1 MKRRF
6 LTRLV
11 GLLILFCPNLARAD
25 SQVYVSVS
33 VGGAVVIGAG
43 VVYWGVSSSSRVS
56 ESPPSEESPNRLHAI
71 QFLPQL
77 PPQFV
82 QSLLPI
88 GERTRADFGSIPID
102 ARVAS
107 LVELPLF
114 VFRW

>member
-6 LTRLV
+6 LIP
-11 GLLILFCPNLARAD
+11 LIGILIFFGPNLARAD
-25 SQVYVSVS
+25 SQVYVSFS
-33 VGGAVVIGAG
+33 VGGAVVVGAG
-43 VVYWGVSSSSRVS
+43 VIYWGVSSSSRVS
-56 ESPPSEESPNRLHAI
+56 ESPPSEENPSRLRTI

-82 QSLLPI
+82 QPLFSI
-88 GERTRADFGSIPID
+88 GERTRADFGSIPND
-102 ARVAS
+102 SRLAS